1 MGPKSGS
8 ALSALSTQR
17 SSFCASI
24 FSMPVI
30 IYGAE
35 PVEAEKPVDPPAG
48 CLLPVQGGLSE
59 AEIKQIHIQKEKQN
73 KIEEQIGL
81 GLEQHKEW
89 EPVGTQ
95 KKPAA
100 QTKQQAKPTSAKK
113 AQIPQK
119 IVKKPA
125 TASQKER
132 QVIKKKPS
140 GAPKKA
146 QQIQRKARD
155 WQKTLKQAREL
166 HQFLTHK

>member
-1 MGPKSGS
+1 MGPKSAS
-8 ALSALSTQR
+8 ALPALSTQR
-17 SSFCASI
+17 SSFCAST

-100 QTKQQAKPTSAKK
+100 QTKQQAKPTSTKK
-113 AQIPQK
+113 VQIPQK
-119 IVKKPA
+119 IQKKPA

-132 QVIKKKPS
+132 QMIKKKPS
-140 GAPKKA
+140 GAQKRPSRSSA
-146 QQIQRKARD
+146 GRGIGRRPSRKRGSCVSS
-155 WQKTLKQAREL
+155 
-166 HQFLTHK
+166 

>member
-1 MGPKSGS
+1 MDPKSAS
-8 ALSALSTQR
+8 ALALSTQR

-59 AEIKQIHIQKEKQN
+59 REIKQIHIQKEKQN

-119 IVKKPA
+119 IQKKPA